1 LSGSD
6 FRRQPADRAGPA
18 AGVGLDR
25 GVGVADRAI
34 VVAVDGPSGS
44 GKSSVSRGAAA
55 RLGLRYLDTGAQYR
69 AMTWWMLRNG
79 VDVADSAA
87 VAAASAKPRVESGTD
102 PADPAI
108 EVDGEDVAVAVRS
121 PEVTAAVSAV
131 AGVQAVRDRLIAL
144 QREIIGAALE
154 DGRGVVAEGRDI
166 ADVVWPRAECK
177 VYLTASAEAR
187 AARRGAE
194 LAATANGAGSNGA
207 SSNGTAANGA
217 FNGSGAGGVDTL
229 ADLTRRDAEDAK
241 TTRPLDASPGAVLVD
256 ATDLTL
262 AQVIDRVVELAE
274 AER

>member
-1 LSGSD
+1 M
-6 FRRQPADRAGPA
+6 
-18 AGVGLDR
+18 
-25 GVGVADRAI
+25 GVADRAI

-79 VDVADSAA
+79 VDVADPAA

-102 PADPAI
+102 PSGPAI
-108 EVDGEDVAVAVRS
+108 AVDGEDVAAAVRT
-121 PEVTAAVSAV
+121 PEVDAAVSAV

-144 QREIIGAALE
+144 QREIIGAALA

-166 ADVVWPRAECK
+166 ADVVWPGAECK
-177 VYLTASAEAR
+177 VYLTASPEAR

-194 LAATANGAGSNGA
+194 LATAHGVGSNGA
-207 SSNGTAANGA
+207 NSNSANSNSA
-217 FNGSGAGGVDTL
+217 HLNGSGTGGGVDTL

-241 TTRPLDASPGAVLVD
+241 VTRPLDASPGAVLVD
-256 ATDLTL
+256 ATHLSL

-274 AER
+274 TERG

>member
-1 LSGSD
+1 M
-6 FRRQPADRAGPA
+6 
-18 AGVGLDR
+18 
-25 GVGVADRAI
+25 GVADRAAI

-79 VDVADSAA
+79 VDVADPAS
-87 VAAASAKPRVESGTD
+87 VAAASTKPRVESGTD

-131 AGVQAVRDRLIAL
+131 AGVQPVRDRLIAL
-144 QREIIGAALE
+144 QREIIGSALA
-154 DGRGVVAEGRDI
+154 DGRGIVVEGRDI
-166 ADVVWPRAECK
+166 ADVVWPGAECK
-177 VYLTASAEAR
+177 VYLTASPEAR

-194 LAATANGAGSNGA
+194 LAATNSAGSNNAGSNGVG
-207 SSNGTAANGA
+207 SNSAHV
-217 FNGSGAGGVDTL
+217 NGSRTGGGVDTL

-241 TTRPLDASPGAVLVD
+241 ITRPLDASPGAVLVD
-256 ATDLTL
+256 ATHLTL

-274 AER
+274 AERG